1 MSNPKK
7 IRMDVTPDEE
17 ELIAAIRNYCK
28 TYPDGYPELLMY
40 AQRLFDIM
48 VDMPKNNNVLTA
60 NNQELWNM

>member
-48 VDMPKNNNVLTA
+48 VDMPRNNNVLTA
-60 NNQELWNM
+60 NNKELWNM

>member
-1 MSNPKK
+1 
-7 IRMDVTPDEE
+7 MDVTPDEE

-60 NNQELWNM
+60 NNKELWNM